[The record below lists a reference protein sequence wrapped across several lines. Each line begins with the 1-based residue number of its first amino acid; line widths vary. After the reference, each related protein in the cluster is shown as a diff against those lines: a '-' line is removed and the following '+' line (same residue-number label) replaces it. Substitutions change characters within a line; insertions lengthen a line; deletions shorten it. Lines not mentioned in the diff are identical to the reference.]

1 MDFGAFPATVCK
13 LPAAHN
19 VSEQVNWVPLRFLSA
34 LIASA
39 ACLLPARL
47 PANPQNSLRVLC
59 WNIHHGEGLD
69 GKLDLP
75 RIAAVIRAAKPDVVA
90 LQEVDQTTSR
100 TGKVD
105 QTAELARLTG
115 MKGVFGKAMD
125 FGGGGYGQAILS
137 KHPIRENRVHRLPGK
152 GEPRIAFE
160 AGIEVGGKLIRVV
173 STHLDLAPA
182 QRLEQ
187 AKVLAGLFQKTMTP
201 VILCGDFNDQADSLP
216 LREFRSWTAI
226 PKQGAPTTHP
236 ADNPSAEIDYFF
248 SLNLDSIGRLKV
260 LSESIASDHRPLLCE
275 FDLP

>member
-1 MDFGAFPATVCK
+1 MLAIACK
-13 LPAAHN
+13 LTAARD
-19 VSEQVNWVPLRFLSA
+19 VSERVKSVPRRLLSV
-34 LIASA
+34 LIVSA

-47 PANPQNSLRVLC
+47 MANPPNTLRVLC

-90 LQEVDQTTSR
+90 LQEVDQTKSR

-115 MKGVFGKAMD
+115 MSGIFGKAMD

-137 KHPIRENRVHRLPGK
+137 KHPIRENQVHRLPGK

-173 STHLDLAPA
+173 STHLDLASA

-187 AKVLAGLFQKTMTP
+187 AKVLAGLFQKTTTP
-201 VILCGDFNDQADSLP
+201 MILCGDFNDSPDSAP
-216 LREFRSWTAI
+216 LQEFRAWQAI
-226 PKQGAPTTHP
+226 PKLGEPATHP
-236 ADNPSAEIDYFF
+236 ADKPTLEIDYFF
-248 SLNLDSIGRLKV
+248 SRNLDSIGRLKV
-260 LSESIASDHRPLLCE
+260 LSESAASDHRPLLCE

>member
-1 MDFGAFPATVCK
+1 
-13 LPAAHN
+13 
-19 VSEQVNWVPLRFLSA
+19 
-34 LIASA
+34 LIVSA
-39 ACLLPARL
+39 ACLVPARL
-47 PANPQNSLRVLC
+47 PANPQNKSTLRVLC

-75 RIAAVIRAAKPDVVA
+75 RIAAVILAAKPDVVA

-137 KHPIRENRVHRLPGK
+137 KHPIQENQVHRLPGK

-160 AGIEVGGKLIRVV
+160 AGIELGGKLIRIV
-173 STHLDLAPA
+173 STHLDLNPA

-187 AKVLAGLFQKTMTP
+187 AKVLSGLFQKITTP
-201 VILCGDFNDQADSLP
+201 VILCGDFNDSPDSASLQ
-216 LREFRSWTAI
+216 EFRTWKPI
-226 PKQGAPTTHP
+226 PKLGDRATHP
-236 ADNPSAEIDYFF
+236 ADKPTDEIDYFF
-248 SLNLDSIGRLKV
+248 TQNIDSIGRLNV